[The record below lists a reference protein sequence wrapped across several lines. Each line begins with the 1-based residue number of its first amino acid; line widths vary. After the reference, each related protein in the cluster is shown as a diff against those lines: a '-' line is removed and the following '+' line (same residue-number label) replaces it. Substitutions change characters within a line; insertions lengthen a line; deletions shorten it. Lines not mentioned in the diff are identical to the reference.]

1 MTTPSVDEDAATMG
15 SSHTAGGIITWED
28 PLENCLAHVYLSY
41 VCLPCDPASPLQ
53 KQSQKYVVTDLD
65 RCFTFIPCCCCSAA
79 QSCPTLCDPIACQAS
94 LSFTISLSLIKIM
107 SIESVMPS
115 NHLVLWCPLLLL
127 PLIFSSIRVF
137 SSESALH
144 IRWPKY

>member
-53 KQSQKYVVTDLD
+53 KQSQKYV
-65 RCFTFIPCCCCSAA
+65 
-79 QSCPTLCDPIACQAS
+79 Q
-94 LSFTISLSLIKIM
+94 
-107 SIESVMPS
+107 ESRQP
-115 NHLVLWCPLLLL
+115 NDGNN
-127 PLIFSSIRVF
+127 
-137 SSESALH
+137 
-144 IRWPKY
+144 PKGFFLYVATK